1 MPPRAPPRVLWTV
14 VVTTSEYDQYNE
26 TPQISAVGAM
36 QAIASPTN
44 YYSNPNATSLTGIF
58 TAISAD
64 IMAGH
69 SRING

>member
-1 MPPRAPPRVLWTV
+1 
-14 VVTTSEYDQYNE
+14 VTGNE
-26 TPQISAVGAM
+26 SPTIYESPSISATAAM
-36 QAIASPTN
+36 QAIASPGD

>member
-1 MPPRAPPRVLWTV
+1 MCASPSAKIGNHIVTGNESPRSTRRPR
-14 VVTTSEYDQYNE
+14 SR
-26 TPQISAVGAM
+26 PSAAM
-36 QAIASPTN
+36 QAIASPGN